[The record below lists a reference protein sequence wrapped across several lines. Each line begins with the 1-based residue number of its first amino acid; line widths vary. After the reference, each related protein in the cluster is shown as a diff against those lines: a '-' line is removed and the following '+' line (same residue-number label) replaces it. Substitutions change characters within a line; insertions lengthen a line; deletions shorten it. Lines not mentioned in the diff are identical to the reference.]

1 MQTKY
6 ILKLYHKGKPLVRNN
21 MKNGINLREGG
32 SHATNK
38 PTVPYRLSNDVDTP
52 LSSIRANYSHDNKYL
67 SLNEFAIDLYA
78 NNQEI
83 LKAWKSS
90 DNIIQHALAQIVL
103 EVITGKILEEELL

>member
-1 MQTKY
+1 MY
-6 ILKLYHKGKPLVRNN
+6 NKGKPLVRNK

-32 SHATNK
+32 SHATNT
-38 PTVPYRLSNDVDTP
+38 PTVPNRSSNDVDAP

-67 SLNEFAIDLYA
+67 SLNEFAIDIYA
-78 NNQEI
+78 NDQEI

-90 DNIIQHALAQIVL
+90 DNIIQYALAQIVL